1 MIAFDA
7 AARFSCVIW
16 ASVLASVLNFMLSL
30 ERLSELALDAKHFA
44 DKQRSQT
51 NMIDD

>member
-1 MIAFDA
+1 MIELDA

-30 ERLSELALDAKHFA
+30 ERLSELALDAKTLW
-44 DKQRSQT
+44 T
-51 NMIDD
+51 NSEARQI